1 MNEIGKIILGVW
13 FIVCLVIIML
23 SNDYKSARGA
33 IVSCICTLALL
44 ARIW

>member
-1 MNEIGKIILGVW
+1 MNEIGKIILSVW

-33 IVSCICTLALL
+33 IVSALCTMVLL